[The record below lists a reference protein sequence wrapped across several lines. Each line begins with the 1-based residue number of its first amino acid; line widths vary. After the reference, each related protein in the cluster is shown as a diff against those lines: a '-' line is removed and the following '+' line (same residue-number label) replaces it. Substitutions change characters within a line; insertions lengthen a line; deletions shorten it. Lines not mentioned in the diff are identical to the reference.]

1 MAPKGKSK
9 QKSGCS
15 KSCMAEV
22 KTEIRKA
29 LNEELEDKVAVI
41 GATDLDIS
49 TSAIPTGDV
58 LSSKNFV
65 KILPNISSG
74 VGQYNFR
81 DGNEIRL
88 KELDIKMLI
97 NFALSELSTSTN
109 ENAGVGVRVMILRQ
123 KDQNSQTGALS
134 DFQGDKLLENGEIT
148 TPGPSSFAGNTFNL
162 VQHINREQFSVR
174 YDKVHYL
181 DAVYRQ
187 STAGATAVSQSFL
200 PPRTV
205 VMQKK
210 LRFGKNGLKLTFGNK
225 ASNEP
230 TNFPYFMVLGV
241 ASTVSNAVP
250 SNNLIR
256 YSYTANARY
265 TDA

>member
-1 MAPKGKSK
+1 MAPKGKSNK
-9 QKSGCS
+9 KGCS
-15 KSCMAEV
+15 SSCMKEV

-41 GATDLDIS
+41 GLSDKDVS

-58 LSSKNFV
+58 ATSTNFI
-65 KILPNISSG
+65 KIFPNITSQL
-74 VGQYNFR
+74 GQYNSR

-97 NFALSELSTSTN
+97 NFGLSDLSTATN
-109 ENAGVGVRVMILRQ
+109 EDSGVGVRVMILRQ
-123 KDQNSQTGALS
+123 KDQNSQAGLLS
-134 DFQGDKLLENGEIT
+134 DFQGDKLLENGEIV
-148 TPGPSSFAGNTFNL
+148 TPGPSNFAGKTFNL
-162 VQHINREQFSVR
+162 VQNINREQFSVR
-174 YDKVHYL
+174 YDKVFYL
-181 DAVYRQ
+181 DANYRQ
-187 STAGATAVSQSFL
+187 SSSGATTVSQSFF
-200 PPRTV
+200 PPKTA

-225 ASNEP
+225 ASDNP
-230 TNFPYFMVLGV
+230 TNFPYIMVLGV
-241 ASTVSNAVP
+241 ASTVSSSVP
-250 SNNLIR
+250 SNELIR

>member
-1 MAPKGKSK
+1 MV
-9 QKSGCS
+9 
-15 KSCMAEV
+15 EV

-29 LNEELEDKVAVI
+29 LAEELEDKVAVI
-41 GATDLDIS
+41 GVTDEDIA
-49 TSAIPTGDV
+49 TSAIPTGNV
-58 LSSKNFV
+58 LTSTNFI
-65 KILPNISSG
+65 KLLPNISSG

-88 KELDIKMLI
+88 KELDIKMLL
-97 NFALSELSTSTN
+97 NFALSDLSTATN
-109 ENAGVGVRVMILRQ
+109 EDAGVGVRVMILRQ

-134 DFQGDKLLENGEIT
+134 DFQGDKLLENGAIV

-174 YDKVHYL
+174 YDKVFYL
-181 DAVYRQ
+181 DATYRQ
-187 STAGATAVSQSFL
+187 ASGGATTVSQTFL
-200 PPRTV
+200 PPKTV

-225 ASNEP
+225 ASDEP

-241 ASTVSNAVP
+241 ASTVSNSVP
-250 SNNLIR
+250 SNDLIR
-256 YSYTANARY
+256 YSYSSNARY